1 MLKINKVKNMT
12 YEEYVEKFNQ
22 LIDAYEKT
30 DDGFI
35 KSDIKNEII
44 SLQKSYIEEAKS

>member
-1 MLKINKVKNMT
+1 MT
-12 YEEYVEKFNQ
+12 YDEYIEKFNQ
-22 LIDAYEKT
+22 LVDAYERI

-44 SLQKSYIEEAKS
+44 SLQKEYFSLK